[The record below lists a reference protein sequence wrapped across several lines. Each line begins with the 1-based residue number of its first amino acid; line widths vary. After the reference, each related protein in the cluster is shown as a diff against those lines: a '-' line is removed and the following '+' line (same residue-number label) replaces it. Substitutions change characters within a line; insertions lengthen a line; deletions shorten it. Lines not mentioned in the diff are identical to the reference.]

1 MDTERIEIELTHQEK
16 TSLEKI
22 AREKNT
28 TLNDLVKEYV
38 LEKILKEADNKDESL
53 TDKMYGF
60 LKLSLDDREFAKKVI
75 ESDGLFYGEDL

>member
-22 AREKNT
+22 AKEKNI

-38 LEKILKEADNKDESL
+38 LEKILKETDNKDESL